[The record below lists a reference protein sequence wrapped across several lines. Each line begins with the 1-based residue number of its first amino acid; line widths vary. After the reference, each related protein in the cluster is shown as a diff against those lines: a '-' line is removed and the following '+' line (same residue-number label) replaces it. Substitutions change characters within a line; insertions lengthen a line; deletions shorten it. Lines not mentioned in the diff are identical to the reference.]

1 MLDYYGVSESSAL
14 TRDMGYASING
25 NDRID
30 PETWYNVIG
39 GGTAVAQYYTYSA
52 TNVRLQEVSLGYTVP
67 RRWLGNVC
75 DARLSLVGRNLFM
88 LYSKAPF
95 DPRSEEHTSELQ
107 SRQYLVC

>member
-1 MLDYYGVSESSAL
+1 MGFMITARLGGVVFSRTQAMLDYYGVSESSAL

-75 DARLSLVGRNLFM
+75 DV
-88 LYSKAPF
+88 
-95 DPRSEEHTSELQ
+95 RSEERRVGKECR
-107 SRQYLVC
+107 SR